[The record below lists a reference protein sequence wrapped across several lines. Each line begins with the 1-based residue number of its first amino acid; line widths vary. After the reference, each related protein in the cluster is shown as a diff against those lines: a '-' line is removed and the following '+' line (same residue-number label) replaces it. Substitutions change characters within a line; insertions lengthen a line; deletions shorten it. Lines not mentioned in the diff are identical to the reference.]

1 MVRATIT
8 IQDPKCELRNT
19 IEAVSFIY
27 KTRGVGGLYHGVSA
41 GILKTVPKYV
51 TAVVVK
57 VRNDTL
63 LPPLL
68 LPSSQMKAL
77 CAVPCLARTLTHT
90 PFLTPLITP
99 LSTNIVTSQDLIED
113 KLPRGDPKDRNW
125 QIMRSAVKSVS
136 AGIAGAV
143 LTNPLD
149 VLRNEMFKTDLS
161 LVATHRMLMKKEG
174 FKYMTR

>member
-1 MVRATIT
+1 MVRSTIT

-19 IEAVSFIY
+19 LEAVSFIY
-27 KTRGVGGLYHGVSA
+27 KTRGFGGLYHGVSA

-57 VRNDTL
+57 DL
-63 LPPLL
+63 L
-68 LPSSQMKAL
+68 
-77 CAVPCLARTLTHT
+77 
-90 PFLTPLITP
+90 
-99 LSTNIVTSQDLIED
+99 ED

-125 QIMRSAVKSVS
+125 HIMRSAVKSVT

-161 LVATHRMLMKKEG
+161 LIKTHRMLMKKEG
-174 FKYMTR
+174 FHYMTR

>member
-27 KTRGVGGLYHGVSA
+27 RSRGVAGLYHGVSA

-57 VRNDTL
+57 D
-63 LPPLL
+63 
-68 LPSSQMKAL
+68 M
-77 CAVPCLARTLTHT
+77 
-90 PFLTPLITP
+90 
-99 LSTNIVTSQDLIED
+99 IEA

-125 QIMRSAVKSVS
+125 YIMRSAIKSVS

-161 LVATHRMLMKKEG
+161 LMATHRMLMKKEG
-174 FKYMTR
+174 FNYMAR